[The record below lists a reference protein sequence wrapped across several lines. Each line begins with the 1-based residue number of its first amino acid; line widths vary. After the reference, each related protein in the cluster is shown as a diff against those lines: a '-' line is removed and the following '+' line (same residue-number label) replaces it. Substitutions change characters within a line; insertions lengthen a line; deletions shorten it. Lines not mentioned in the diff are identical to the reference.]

1 MVATEVMQKV
11 QLMDCE
17 VTPLEASNVLKN
29 FIDEAIN
36 FNKKS
41 RLKLLIGNENADTR
55 QFCGNIENLSYEK
68 QEAKAIIAEARR
80 RGLKVSVKTT
90 LEFTIAE

>member
-11 QLMDCE
+11 QLMNCD
-17 VTPLEASNVLKN
+17 VTPLEASDVLKN
-29 FIDEAIN
+29 FIDEAIS

-41 RLKLLIGNENADTR
+41 RLKVLIGNENGDTSR
-55 QFCGNIENLSYEK
+55 FCDNIEALSYEK

-80 RGLKVSVKTT
+80 RGLNVSVKVR
-90 LEFTIAE
+90 LDFSIAE